1 VPTPDSIAPYRHALV
16 VSRYEIVNVVEG
28 EAVDK
33 ELAVAE
39 WAIRDARVLPGA
51 GRSAGSVH
59 RLTLE
64 RYDAHPEL
72 EGERLIQGGD
82 VANLPLYYATSQ

>member
-1 VPTPDSIAPYRHALV
+1 
-16 VSRYEIVNVVEG
+16 
-28 EAVDK
+28 
-33 ELAVAE
+33 
-39 WAIRDARVLPGA
+39 
-51 GRSAGSVH
+51 VH